1 LRLQLLAGFIILF
14 IAMVATVSFNSS
26 SLVNF
31 GTPGL
36 VGLALS
42 YAAPVVSL
50 LNGFLTTFTETEKE
64 MISVERI
71 AEYVGIAQ
79 EELKGSESPPRNW
92 PTEGKI
98 EFVHVTLR
106 YKPELPPALND
117 VSFLIAPAMQVGII
131 GRTGAGKSSIL
142 NALFRLVPICNGRIL
157 VDGIDV
163 AKVAIREL
171 RAHFAVVPQSP
182 FLFDGSL
189 RY

>member
-1 LRLQLLAGFIILF
+1 
-14 IAMVATVSFNSS
+14 
-26 SLVNF
+26 
-31 GTPGL
+31 